1 MVYFYPMKYICIIFL
16 AFGFSNVQAQELK
29 EEWDTYMASYK
40 RGAGSV
46 LLNMSLKEKAPVLS
60 FNYLVITGVKVKDC
74 SPEGFPTSQEFQTL
88 YKISDG
94 VNEMIDKKK
103 RRILAGTF
111 THQCER
117 TDYYYVN
124 DTTLLRKYL
133 TDYYETYFPQY
144 SYIIEI
150 QEDKSWSRYLK
161 FLYPNEETQESM
173 ANQKVILQL
182 TKAGDKLTKERR
194 IDHWLYFKT
203 EDDRRNF
210 FMKIADQKFL
220 VEKMDVM
227 KDGRTHPYSLQM
239 YRTDK
244 PELAG
249 ITRLTLYLSKEAAK
263 YNGEYDGWETIVIK
277 D

>member
-1 MVYFYPMKYICIIFL
+1 MKIFL
-16 AFGFSNVQAQELK
+16 PLLLMFFFSNTSAQEVK

-46 LLNMSLKEKAPVLS
+46 LLNMSLKEKAPVKNY
-60 FNYLVITGVKVKDC
+60 NYLVITGVKVKDC
-74 SPEGFPTSQEFQTL
+74 SPEGFPTQQEFQTL

-94 VNEMIDKKK
+94 VNELIEKKK
-103 RRILAGTF
+103 LRILAGTF

-133 TDYYETYFPQY
+133 TDYYKTYFPQY
-144 SYIIEI
+144 SFIIDM

-161 FLYPNEETQESM
+161 FLYPNEETKESM

-182 TKAGDKLTKERR
+182 TKAGDKLVKERR

-210 FMKIADQKFL
+210 FIKIADQKFL
-220 VEKMDVM
+220 VERMEEM
-227 KDGRTHPYSLQM
+227 KDGRNHPYSLQM

-277 D
+277 E

>member
-1 MVYFYPMKYICIIFL
+1 MKKLLLLFI
-16 AFGFSNVQAQELK
+16 GFTVSVVHAQELVDD
-29 EEWDTYMASYK
+29 WDTYMSSYK
-40 RGAGSV
+40 NGAGSV
-46 LLNMSLKEKAPVLS
+46 LLNMALKAKAPVANY
-60 FNYLVITGVKVKDC
+60 NYLVITGVKAKDC
-74 SPEGFPTSQEFQTL
+74 SRDGFPTSQEFQTL

-94 VNEMIDKKK
+94 VNDLIEKKK

-117 TDYYYVN
+117 TDYFYVN
-124 DTTLLRKYL
+124 DTVLLRKYL
-133 TDYYETYFPQY
+133 TDFYKTYYPQY
-144 SYIIEI
+144 SFIIHI

-161 FLYPNEETQESM
+161 FLYPNEETKESM
-173 ANQKVILQL
+173 ANQKIILQL
-182 TKAGDKLTKERR
+182 TQAGDKLTKERR

-210 FMKIADQKFL
+210 FIKIADQKFL
-220 VEKMDVM
+220 VEKMDKM

-249 ITRLTLYLSKEAAK
+249 ITRLTLYLHKEVEK
-263 YNGEYDGWETIVIK
+263 YNGQYDGWETIVLK

>member
-1 MVYFYPMKYICIIFL
+1 MKLLLSAVLFL
-16 AFGFSNVQAQELK
+16 FFLNSSAQELK
-29 EEWDTYMASYK
+29 EEWDTYMASYQ

-46 LLNMSLKEKAPVLS
+46 LLNMALKEKAPVQTYQ
-60 FNYLVITGVKVKDC
+60 YLVITGVKIKDC
-74 SPEGFPTSQEFQTL
+74 SPDGFPTPQEFQTL

-94 VNEMIDKKK
+94 INDLIDKKK

-111 THQCER
+111 TYQCER

-124 DTTLLRKYL
+124 DTLLLRKYL
-133 TDYYETYFPQY
+133 ADYYKTYFPQY
-144 SYIIEI
+144 PFIIEI
-150 QEDKSWSRYLK
+150 QEDRNWSRYLQ
-161 FLYPNEETQESM
+161 FLYPNDETKESM

-203 EDDRRNF
+203 EEDRRSF
-210 FMKIADQKFL
+210 FLKVADQKFL
-220 VEKMDVM
+220 VEKMDFM
-227 KDGRTHPYSLQM
+227 KDGRTYPYSLQM

-244 PELAG
+244 PEPAI
-249 ITRLTLYLSKEAAK
+249 ITRLTLYLGKEAGK
-263 YNGEYDGWETIVIK
+263 YNGIYDGWETFVVK